1 MELDEI
7 QKQYMARYLD
17 ANGRLIVDEN
27 TPPELVEAFNTL
39 NANDVNILEY
49 KKYKN
54 SFINLNSMKFID
66 KLPILEIQSIFY
78 EFINEPLNLV
88 NVWKSNESYL
98 NDVNENYFV
107 QGFLDDEP
115 DLSSGYVGNVEPV
128 ASQSINN
135 DDSVKIE
142 EKDIDLSDLSDM
154 FN

>member
-27 TPPELVEAFNTL
+27 TPPELVEAYNTL

-49 KKYKN
+49 KKPT
-54 SFINLNSMKFID
+54 I
-66 KLPILEIQSIFY
+66 EI
-78 EFINEPLNLV
+78 
-88 NVWKSNESYL
+88 
-98 NDVNENYFV
+98 
-107 QGFLDDEP
+107 LDDEP